1 MTVTKGDCVNVSV
14 MYIHATTYS
23 QVTRA
28 VQDVTS
34 ETSVKLRYR

>member
-1 MTVTKGDCVNVSV
+1 MCVSV
-14 MYIHATTYS
+14 MYIHDTAYI

-34 ETSVKLRYR
+34 EISNYVTDELK